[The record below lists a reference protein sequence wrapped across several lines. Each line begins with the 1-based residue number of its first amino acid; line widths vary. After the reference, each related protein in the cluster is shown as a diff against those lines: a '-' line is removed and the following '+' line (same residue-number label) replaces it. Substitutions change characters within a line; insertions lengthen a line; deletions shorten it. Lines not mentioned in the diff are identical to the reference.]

1 MNIQFGRSARLW
13 QRFSVA
19 CLLLYLTHNALAQ
32 PFESID
38 NIARTAR
45 TFLAD
50 EMQRRYPN
58 HTVAVTVDPLDTRL
72 QFAQCDHAVRA
83 ELAPGSR
90 QRGGNVSVRVFC
102 TKPTRWS
109 LFVPSRVTIFGQ
121 VVVVARPLAR
131 SQRIGAADVQ
141 LEQRDISLLPNGYFD
156 TPNAVLGL
164 QTKRALV
171 PGQVLNDGQLTLPM
185 LIKRGQLVTLRARA
199 GGVHVDMQG
208 EALAD
213 GSLGQRIQAR
223 NQSSRR
229 VVEGVIIAD
238 GVIEVAQ

>member
-1 MNIQFGRSARLW
+1 MRISFSQRAWRWRTFGM
-13 QRFSVA
+13 A
-19 CLLLYLTHNALAQ
+19 CLLACLCHTSTAQ
-32 PFESID
+32 VFESTD

-58 HTVAVTVDPLDTRL
+58 HTVQVEVDPLDARL

-83 ELAPGSR
+83 ELAPGSHK
-90 QRGGNVSVRVFC
+90 RGGNVSVRVFC
-102 TKPTRWS
+102 TEPTRWS
-109 LFVPSRVTIFGQ
+109 VFVPSRVTIFGQ
-121 VVVVARPLAR
+121 VLVVARPLAR
-131 SQRIGAADVQ
+131 SQRITAADVQ
-141 LEQRDISLLPNGYFD
+141 LEQRDVSVLPNGYFD
-156 TPNAVLGL
+156 TPSAVLGL
-164 QTKRALV
+164 QTKRVLV
-171 PGQVLNDGQLTLPM
+171 PGQVLNSGQLMPPL
-185 LIKRGQLVTLRARA
+185 LIKRGQLVTLRAGA

-238 GVIEVAQ
+238 GIIEVAQ